1 MNWRNEKMISIV
13 VMTYQS
19 SKFIIEALESI
30 KNQTWGNLELIIS
43 DDASTDNT
51 IELCNAF
58 VTNNKS
64 RFINSIIITSK
75 VNTGIPSNYNRGIRA
90 ASGEWIK
97 FVDADDVLLH
107 NCVMNN
113 INYIERY
120 PNAKFIISDLIEIN
134 ENSKVIK
141 DKFINKGMQYLIK
154 KQSHKE
160 QLKAYARFPFFINS
174 PSFFVMRSLLERIG
188 YCDEEF
194 RIYEDI
200 TMVIRTLIE
209 GNKIYYLNK
218 QTVKYRIHSKSIS
231 RSASAIERR
240 KEEEYMIFKKY
251 REKYLNKNNP
261 IDFSVLYEVWLLHKY
276 KGVNGMKGL
285 TILNKFSLFYRYL
298 KIKGVH
304 NR

>member
-97 FVDADDVLLH
+97 FVDADDV
-107 NCVMNN
+107 
-113 INYIERY
+113 
-120 PNAKFIISDLIEIN
+120 
-134 ENSKVIK
+134 
-141 DKFINKGMQYLIK
+141 
-154 KQSHKE
+154 
-160 QLKAYARFPFFINS
+160 
-174 PSFFVMRSLLERIG
+174 
-188 YCDEEF
+188 
-194 RIYEDI
+194 
-200 TMVIRTLIE
+200 
-209 GNKIYYLNK
+209 
-218 QTVKYRIHSKSIS
+218 
-231 RSASAIERR
+231 
-240 KEEEYMIFKKY
+240 
-251 REKYLNKNNP
+251 
-261 IDFSVLYEVWLLHKY
+261 
-276 KGVNGMKGL
+276 
-285 TILNKFSLFYRYL
+285 
-298 KIKGVH
+298 
-304 NR
+304 